1 MAEAANTDSNHC
13 EGQPHNTT
21 ELRTESRVEMTL
33 ASLCSLMTTIPCNPR
48 TMMAHLSLS
57 PSHRYPLFS
66 SSLHPPH
73 PPLPSH
79 SPPHFC
85 FPLSCLC
92 PVMSRALFHPPETTS
107 PVTGDRGMGRGRVLY
122 FLLSTCSPLF
132 SFWGEETWVRR
143 GEGLWVGP
151 ALRGCI
157 AGRTWREDG
166 LSLISSSTNPSS
178 SLNCVGGGLW

>member
-1 MAEAANTDSNHC
+1 ML
-13 EGQPHNTT
+13 T
-21 ELRTESRVEMTL
+21 EDDK
-33 ASLCSLMTTIPCNPR
+33 
-48 TMMAHLSLS
+48 TMKPTYYDGTPVPLPL
-57 PSHRYPLFS
+57 PPLPPFPLFS
-66 SSLHPPH
+66 PPSPPS
-73 PPLPSH
+73 PPLP

-85 FPLSCLC
+85 LPLSCLC

-178 SLNCVGGGLW
+178 SLNCVGGGEGYGNHGNTTFYSVVIKCVEHSPPHTLK